1 MGPGNAAEIDTT
13 TSVPD
18 ETVFGHYQQRQ
29 RSSLK
34 PMSAVFDPRTD
45 LDAVTDMVRAA
56 SQKSLEWFRQPLDI
70 VNKLAGAATS
80 GEPPDAA
87 PFDPVTEA
95 DRAVEDALRARLAER
110 FPDCEIL
117 GEERGLTG
125 SGDHRWIIDPIDGT
139 RAFITGQP
147 LWGTLLGLRHHDTML
162 AGWLHNPVL
171 AETYVGSEAGSFRI
185 SSAGTEPIRT
195 SAVTELAE
203 AIVLCTHPELFAPGA
218 ETEAFARLGRATKM
232 VRYSGDCM
240 NYALL
245 ASGFG
250 DLVVEN
256 LLQSY
261 DIAPLI
267 PLIEQ
272 AGGVITDLDG
282 NSAIDGGFVVAAA
295 TPALHAAALAV
306 LSG

>member
-1 MGPGNAAEIDTT
+1 MDA
-13 TSVPD
+13 
-18 ETVFGHYQQRQ
+18 
-29 RSSLK
+29 L
-34 PMSAVFDPRTD
+34 FDPLTD
-45 LDAVTDMVRAA
+45 LDAVTEMVRAA
-56 SQKSLEWFRQPLDI
+56 SDQSLAWFRQPLD
-70 VNKLAGAATS
+70 VMNKLSAEVAPNNGGTGPS
-80 GEPPDAA
+80 DAA

-95 DRAVEDALRARLAER
+95 DRAVEDALRASLTER
-110 FPDCEIL
+110 FPNAEIL

-125 SGDHRWIIDPIDGT
+125 AGDQRWIIDPIDGT

-147 LWGTLLGLRHHDTML
+147 LWGTLLGLRHQDTMV

-185 SSAGTEPIRT
+185 SSAGVEPIRT
-195 SAVTELAE
+195 SAVAQLDQAV
-203 AIVLCTHPELFAPGA
+203 VLCTHPELFAPGP
-218 ETEAFARLGRATKM
+218 ETEAFARLNRATKM

-256 LLQSY
+256 MLQSY

-267 PLIEQ
+267 PLVEH
-272 AGGVITDLDG
+272 AGGTITSLDG
-282 NSAIDGGFVVAAA
+282 GSAIDGGFVVAAA

-306 LSG
+306 LRD

>member
-1 MGPGNAAEIDTT
+1 MA
-13 TSVPD
+13 
-18 ETVFGHYQQRQ
+18 
-29 RSSLK
+29 SSY
-34 PMSAVFDPRTD
+34 DPRND
-45 LDAVTDMVRAA
+45 IDAVTSMVQEA
-56 SQKSLEWFRQPLDI
+56 SNLALRWFRQPLDV
-70 VNKLAGAATS
+70 VNKLAGERAVGT
-80 GEPPDAA
+80 DAA

-95 DRAVEDALRARLAER
+95 DRAVEDALRTALTDR
-110 FPDCEIL
+110 FPDHEVL

-147 LWGTLLGLRHHDTML
+147 LWGTLLGLRHGDAML

-171 AETYVGSEAGSFRI
+171 GETYVGSEAGSFRI
-185 SSAGTEPIRT
+185 STDGAVRIAT
-195 SAVTELAE
+195 SSVTRLDQAV
-203 AIVLCTHPELFAPGA
+203 VLCTHPDLFAPGP
-218 ETEAFARLGRATKM
+218 ESDGFARLDRATKM

-261 DIAPLI
+261 DIAALI
-267 PLIEQ
+267 PIIEH
-272 AGGVITDLDG
+272 AGGVITGLDG
-282 NSAIDGGFVVAAA
+282 GSAIDGGYVVAAA
-295 TPALHAAALAV
+295 NAELHAAALAV
-306 LSG
+306 LNG